1 MAARNGRECHSMN
14 VVDRVM
20 QAYSRK
26 HSLTEEQVSRVR
38 AELSAFIEDLML
50 GKIRPPEPPV
60 GK

>member
-1 MAARNGRECHSMN
+1 MN

-26 HSLTEEQVSRVR
+26 HRLTEEQIFRVR

-60 GK
+60 SK